1 MYINA
6 STRPVNKKEVK
17 AKVEKLY
24 ADGKVAY
31 MKKVK
36 QKEKDNI
43 ENQLEEKYTF
53 MPEIHPLNLEI
64 FENNPLENDQKFI
77 DGMVKLEKFKNKKLK
92 NLNKEIYTPMKFD
105 VEQKSNRDTLS
116 NFYNKEKIIHNN
128 DYIISNNESISSKD
142 SNVKD
147 GVAPLL
153 KVEVNIDETNKI
165 VKLLIYPGDD
175 PMKIVEE
182 FCNKYNLGEEK
193 RKKLENIIQEKL
205 SENDNDNENE
215 NENQNENENENEN
228 ENQNENENEN
238 ESQNENEKYKI

>member
-6 STRPVNKKEVK
+6 STRPINKKEVK

-53 MPEIHPLNLEI
+53 MTEIHTLNLEI
-64 FENNPLENDQKFI
+64 FENNPLEHDQKLI

-128 DYIISNNESISSKD
+128 DYIISNNESFSSKD

-147 GVAPLL
+147 GVTPLL

-165 VKLLIYPGDD
+165 VKLLIYPWG
-175 PMKIVEE
+175 
-182 FCNKYNLGEEK
+182 
-193 RKKLENIIQEKL
+193 
-205 SENDNDNENE
+205 
-215 NENQNENENENEN
+215 
-228 ENQNENENEN
+228 
-238 ESQNENEKYKI
+238 

>member
-6 STRPVNKKEVK
+6 STRPINKKEVK

-64 FENNPLENDQKFI
+64 FENNPLEHDQKLI
-77 DGMVKLEKFKNKKLK
+77 DGMVKLEKLRNKKK
-92 NLNKEIYTPMKFD
+92 INLNYDNFIPMRFD
-105 VEQKSNRDTLS
+105 IEQKSNRDTFN
-116 NFYNKEKIIHNN
+116 NFYSKEKIIHNN
-128 DYIISNNESISSKD
+128 NDYVISNNESFSSKD
-142 SNVKD
+142 SDVKD

-153 KVEVNIDETNKI
+153 KVEVNIDDSNNI

-175 PMKIVEE
+175 PMKIVDE
-182 FCNKYNLGEEK
+182 FCEKYNLQDEK
-193 RKKLENIIQEKL
+193 KKKLQNIIEEKL
-205 SENDNDNENE
+205 SENKNI
-215 NENQNENENENEN
+215 
-228 ENQNENENEN
+228 
-238 ESQNENEKYKI
+238 SQ